1 MCIYI
6 CTLELKW
13 YLDFFQVLLTE
24 KKKKNQ
30 WKFRAIFLFPSTW
43 DLLHILANTELSML
57 E

>member
-24 KKKKNQ
+24 KKKKKNQ

-43 DLLHILANTELSML
+43 DLLHILANTEL
-57 E
+57 

>member
-24 KKKKNQ
+24 KKKK

-43 DLLHILANTELSML
+43 DLLHVLANTEL
-57 E
+57 